1 MKKLSIVI
9 AVAMLTFSVAAGAQT
24 LDELAE
30 IVRRAATTE
39 GQINQDREARFL
51 RERDN
56 QRNLLAQA
64 RAEKKREEKRSDDL
78 KTAYDHLERELA
90 ELATVLQERMG
101 NLGELFGIVR
111 QASGDIQAALN
122 DRGW

>member
-1 MKKLSIVI
+1 MKKLNLIV
-9 AVAMLTFSVAAGAQT
+9 AVAMLMISVAASAQT

-30 IVRRAATTE
+30 IVRRAASSE
-39 GQINQDREARFL
+39 GQINKEREDQFL

-78 KTAYDHLERELA
+78 KSDYDRLERELA
-90 ELATVLQERMG
+90 E
-101 NLGELFGIVR
+101 
-111 QASGDIQAALN
+111 
-122 DRGW
+122 